1 MKFSYFVLL
10 GVAFMGCV
18 STQASA
24 EDQIVVIANRST
36 PVDKVEPDQ
45 ATQIFLKQVQTW
57 PDGKTIVPVDIKEGS
72 PLRAEF
78 YSKITGRS
86 TGQLRAYWA
95 RQAFT
100 GMGFPPKQVPSP
112 EEVVKY
118 VQNTPGAV
126 GYVSKPQVE
135 PQVKVLLDSGK

>member
-1 MKFSYFVLL
+1 MV
-10 GVAFMGCV
+10 
-18 STQASA
+18 
-24 EDQIVVIANRST
+24 IIANRST
-36 PVDKVEPDQ
+36 AVDKVEPDQ
-45 ATQIFLKQVQTW
+45 ATQIFLKQIQTW
-57 PDGKTIVPVDIKEGS
+57 PDGKPIVPVDLKEGS

-100 GMGFPPKQVPSP
+100 GMGFPPKQVASA
-112 EEVVKY
+112 EEVAKY

-126 GYVSKPQVE
+126 GYVSKHQADAK
-135 PQVKVLLDSGK
+135 VKVLLDSTK

>member
-1 MKFSYFVLL
+1 MKFIHFVWL
-10 GVAFMGCV
+10 GMTLIGSMPVQVNAQEQV
-18 STQASA
+18 
-24 EDQIVVIANRST
+24 VVIANRHT
-36 PVDKVEPDQ
+36 AVDKVEPDQ
-45 ATQIFLKQVQTW
+45 ATQIFLKQIQTW
-57 PDGKTIVPVDIKEGS
+57 PDGKAITPIDIKEGS

-100 GMGFPPKQVPSP
+100 GMGFPPKQVASS
-112 EEVVKY
+112 EEVAKF

-126 GYVSKPQVE
+126 GYVSKQQADA
-135 PQVKVLLDSGK
+135 QVKVLLDSAK